1 MTTPVSRP
9 ATSRPA
15 TVASSATPSESHDQ
29 VEARDHAEAREQAK
43 RLTDL
48 EMRITLQDDLVEQ
61 LNAVIYEQQK
71 QIDAIL
77 KKVSALEKQSDDPTA
92 PRNEKPP
99 HY

>member
-1 MTTPVSRP
+1 MNQDSQQLNERLPERLT
-9 ATSRPA
+9 
-15 TVASSATPSESHDQ
+15 E
-29 VEARDHAEAREQAK
+29 

-48 EMRITLQDDLVEQ
+48 EMRITVQDDLVEQ

-77 KKVSALEKQSDDPTA
+77 KKLAGLEKQSEDPTA

>member
-29 VEARDHAEAREQAK
+29 VEAREQAK

>member
-1 MTTPVSRP
+1 MTPQDSN
-9 ATSRPA
+9 
-15 TVASSATPSESHDQ
+15 DQ
-29 VEARDHAEAREQAK
+29 DRRI
-43 RLTDL
+43 TDL

-71 QIDAIL
+71 QIDVIL